1 MVLGKMAIEQ
11 VCSSGHNF
19 KLAIPLSQG
28 ILVWINYDDHYY
40 GCYYNK
46 FKWASEIVPRRV
58 TNKNS

>member
-28 ILVWINYDDHYY
+28 ILVWINYDDP
-40 GCYYNK
+40 
-46 FKWASEIVPRRV
+46 FIITAV
-58 TNKNS
+58 TTINLNELLKLFLGE